1 MVRKNRLS
9 SFLLIINL
17 FALTTAARAGHLD
30 TLEIFSPSMQ
40 KVIRCIVITPNNYTA
55 AEKPYPVLY
64 LLHGWSG
71 HYASWLTDAP
81 QLRQHADTYQMI
93 IVCPDGGYD
102 SWYLDSPVDS
112 SVRYETHISKEV
124 VSAIDSSYHTTRT
137 PSGRAI
143 SGLSMGGHGALML
156 AIKHPEIYGAAGSMA
171 GGLDLR
177 PFKKNEWDLKGVLGN
192 PRDFWNNW
200 EENSVINLL
209 PRLKGRKMP
218 LIIDCG
224 IGDFFLETNQNAHC
238 CLLKMGFPH
247 DYTERPGEH
256 NHEYWGHAVD
266 FQILFFDQFFKHE
279 LP

>member
-1 MVRKNRLS
+1 MGRKNGSLPI
-9 SFLLIINL
+9 LLIINF

-40 KVIRCIVITPNNYTA
+40 KQSRCLVITPNDYSYT
-55 AEKPYPVLY
+55 EKPFPVLY

-71 HYASWLTDAP
+71 HYAGWLTDAP
-81 QLRQHADTYQMI
+81 QLREHADTYKMI

-112 SVRYETHISKEV
+112 TVRYETHISKEV
-124 VSAIDSSYHTTRT
+124 VGAIDSIYRT
-137 PSGRAI
+137 IHAPAGRAI
-143 SGLSMGGHGALML
+143 AGLSMGGHGALML
-156 AIKHPEIYGAAGSMA
+156 AMKHPDVFGAAGSIA

-177 PFKKNEWDLKGVLGN
+177 PFKKNEWDLQGVLGN
-192 PRDFWNNW
+192 PKCFWNNW

-209 PRLKGRKMP
+209 PRLKGLKTP

-224 IGDFFLETNQNAHC
+224 IGDFFLETNRDVHC
-238 CLLKMGFPH
+238 CLLQMGYPH
-247 DYTERPGEH
+247 EYTERPGEH

-266 FQILFFDQFFKHE
+266 FQILFFDKFFKHE
-279 LP
+279 IP

>member
-9 SFLLIINL
+9 YFLLIINL
-17 FALTTAARAGHLD
+17 FALTTVARAGHLD

-40 KVIRCIVITPNNYTA
+40 KVIRCLVITPGDYHFS
-55 AEKPYPVLY
+55 EKTYPVLY

-71 HYASWLTDAP
+71 NYAGWMTDAP
-81 QLRQHADTYQMI
+81 QLRQHADTYNMI

-102 SWYLDSPVDS
+102 SWYIDSPVDS
-112 SVRYETHISKEV
+112 TMRYETHISKEV
-124 VSAIDSSYHTTRT
+124 VQWIDDNYRT
-137 PSGRAI
+137 LRRPEGRAI
-143 SGLSMGGHGALML
+143 SGLSMGGHGALLL
-156 AIKHPEIYGAAGSMA
+156 AIKHPDVFGAAGSMA

-177 PFKKNEWDLKGVLGN
+177 PFKKNEWDLKRVLGN
-192 PRDFWNNW
+192 PKAFWNNW
-200 EENSVINLL
+200 EQNSVVNLL
-209 PRLKGRKMP
+209 PRLQGKKMP

-224 IGDFFLETNQNAHC
+224 IGDFFLETNRNVHC
-238 CLLKMGFPH
+238 CLMKMKYPH